1 MPQEYPEI
9 HALEDMLKK
18 HSFSI
23 EFLKDDFPF
32 CALCH
37 QWVRFRLNDNIF
49 ILMIDDEYKDFEL
62 NIPTMNLCLVL
73 RELEDYQEEEDIL
86 KWCNLKGLKVSDVGV
101 LEYYKG
107 LDAVYKE
114 VKKTLGTID
123 SHISNYDFEMSAG
136 AAQALRRN

>member
-23 EFLKDDFPF
+23 EFLEDDFLF

-37 QWVRFRLNDNIF
+37 KWVRFRLDGKVF
-49 ILMIDDEYKDFEL
+49 VLMVDDEYKDFDL
-62 NIPTMNLCLVL
+62 NRPAMNLCLFL

-86 KWCNLKGLKVSDVGV
+86 KWCNLKGLKVSDAGV

-107 LDAVYKE
+107 LDAIYNE
-114 VKKTLGTID
+114 VKKILGTID
-123 SHISNYDFEMSAG
+123 PQISNYDFELSAG